1 MKRLG
6 MFFAFTLVM
15 SVFQLGGAG
24 IIAAHADSKT
34 INFENP
40 PYIPGSINN
49 QDGWSATGPYDQ
61 AVVDNSVLGV
71 APASFAAQSFRMS
84 NAITSG
90 SFGDQVF
97 SKSLTDEA
105 GEADAVNGG
114 LSGGTRQPHFEATFD
129 IASTVPGSEQP
140 GLQLAVSPDRGDG
153 ARMSF
158 LRFRDTSNGLAVDF
172 NDYQD
177 SAPLGAVANIS
188 DGCGAEDDFV
198 ETTIA
203 SGLSR
208 STRHTVKL
216 TMDLL
221 NGPHNDVVRVFID
234 GALVHTGTSWED
246 FFRFCGG
253 DNTSRTVDSLLF
265 RAAGT
270 AVPGTLGKGFLF
282 DNLTLASGPLGAA
295 TADLSVTKSASSP
308 AKVGSPLTYTITIHN
323 AGPGGATGVTL
334 TDTLPSGVAF
344 VSATPGTG
352 TCSQSAGTVS
362 CNIGSLAL
370 NGSVTVKI
378 VVSPSAAGNITNT
391 AKVAGSTSDSTTT
404 NNTASVTTTVTAAST
419 STGHR
424 RSISLKLGDGLRA
437 RGKVTVGDGFTACA
451 ASVPVKIQ
459 RRVSGAWKNVG
470 STTTSASGSYKKKIK
485 DKPGKYRAKAPKVI
499 LNGGVDVCKVDT
511 SPVRKNT

>member
-1 MKRLG
+1 
-6 MFFAFTLVM
+6 
-15 SVFQLGGAG
+15 
-24 IIAAHADSKT
+24 
-34 INFENP
+34 
-40 PYIPGSINN
+40 
-49 QDGWSATGPYDQ
+49 
-61 AVVDNSVLGV
+61 
-71 APASFAAQSFRMS
+71 
-84 NAITSG
+84 
-90 SFGDQVF
+90 
-97 SKSLTDEA
+97 
-105 GEADAVNGG
+105 
-114 LSGGTRQPHFEATFD
+114 
-129 IASTVPGSEQP
+129 
-140 GLQLAVSPDRGDG
+140 
-153 ARMSF
+153 
-158 LRFRDTSNGLAVDF
+158 
-172 NDYQD
+172 
-177 SAPLGAVANIS
+177 
-188 DGCGAEDDFV
+188 
-198 ETTIA
+198 
-203 SGLSR
+203 
-208 STRHTVKL
+208 
-216 TMDLL
+216 
-221 NGPHNDVVRVFID
+221 
-234 GALVHTGTSWED
+234 
-246 FFRFCGG
+246 
-253 DNTSRTVDSLLF
+253 
-265 RAAGT
+265 
-270 AVPGTLGKGFLF
+270 
-282 DNLTLASGPLGAA
+282 
-295 TADLSVTKSASSP
+295 
-308 AKVGSPLTYTITIHN
+308 VGSPLTYTITIHN